1 MALVPDA
8 VWTIVLSFRDRDKNP
23 ATLTL
28 YFPGSESAANVQT
41 AITGTLIP
49 AVSALSD
56 AVLTGY
62 RYSFGARETDPA
74 VLGAAPEASD
84 VERKASFVFRDSGLG
99 TMKLELPSIN
109 NTFVVD
115 GSNIIDPAN
124 ASVAAFI
131 DAIIDTGIADLGNF
145 VTFRNLALIER
156 VGSVKKI
163 HRRSEKG

>member
-1 MALVPDA
+1 MSLVADA
-8 VWTIVLSFRDRDKNP
+8 VWTIVLSFRDRDKNA
-23 ATLTL
+23 ATLTA

-49 AVSALSD
+49 AVSILSD
-56 AVLTGY
+56 AVITGY

-74 VLGAAPEASD
+74 VLGGAPESSD
-84 VERKASFVFRDSGLG
+84 VERKASFVFRDEGLG
-99 TMKLELPSIN
+99 TMKLEIPSIN
-109 NTFVVD
+109 NTYVVD

-124 ASVAAFI
+124 AAVAAFI
-131 DAIIDTGIADLGNF
+131 NAILDTGLADVGNF

-156 VGSVKKI
+156 LGSVKKI